1 MTIVGTAIIN
11 DTFEA
16 SPGRGAVV
24 TPDLIAEI
32 GPGDHQRRSRDR
44 LPAPGADVDAF
55 IETASAEID
64 TAVQRPLPQAAL
76 RNVERIREL
85 PYVMAA
91 VVALLAVASLVH
103 ALVLSVSR
111 NRRVLGVLKGLG
123 FTRRQVGGTIAWH
136 ATSYAVAA
144 TVVALPLGVIAGR
157 WGWRMVAGSL
167 GVPDVPV
174 LPVPTFGIVVVALV
188 LLANLAA
195 AYPGW
200 RAARLS
206 TAAALRS
213 E

>member
-1 MTIVGTAIIN
+1 MTIVGTALIN
-11 DTFEA
+11 DNFEA
-16 SPGRGAVV
+16 SPGRGGVV
-24 TPDLIAEI
+24 TPELMAELAPEI
-32 GPGDHQRRSRDR
+32 ISGDPTIVS
-44 LPAPGADVDAF
+44 LAPDADVDTF
-55 IETASAEID
+55 IAAVRAQTD
-64 TAVQRPLPQAAL
+64 TEVQRPVPQAAL

-91 VVALLAVASLVH
+91 IVALLAVASLVH
-103 ALVLSVSR
+103 ALVLSVTR
-111 NRRVLGVLKGLG
+111 NRRVLGMLKGLG
-123 FTRRQVGGTIAWH
+123 FTKRQIGGAVAWH

-144 TVVALPLGVIAGR
+144 TAIALPFGVIAGR
-157 WGWRMVAGSL
+157 WGWRLVADSL

-174 LPVPTFGIVVVALV
+174 LPLVVIAVVIVALV

-200 RAARLS
+200 RAGRLS

>member
-1 MTIVGTAIIN
+1 MAI
-11 DTFEA
+11 
-16 SPGRGAVV
+16 
-24 TPDLIAEI
+24 L
-32 GPGDHQRRSRDR
+32 RSCPCD
-44 LPAPGADVDAF
+44 PAP
-55 IETASAEID
+55 TWMRSSRPPSAGID
-64 TAVQRPLPQAAL
+64 TPVQRPLHQAAL

-91 VVALLAVASLVH
+91 VVALLAVVSLVH
-103 ALVLSVSR
+103 TLVLSVSR

-123 FTRRQVGGTIAWH
+123 FTKLQIGGAIAWH

-144 TVVALPLGVIAGR
+144 TVVALPLGVIVGR

-174 LPVPTFGIVVVALV
+174 FPVLTFGMVFVALV

-206 TAAALRS
+206 TAAALHA

>member
-1 MTIVGTAIIN
+1 
-11 DTFEA
+11 
-16 SPGRGAVV
+16 
-24 TPDLIAEI
+24 
-32 GPGDHQRRSRDR
+32 
-44 LPAPGADVDAF
+44 
-55 IETASAEID
+55 
-64 TAVQRPLPQAAL
+64 
-76 RNVERIREL
+76 
-85 PYVMAA
+85 MAA
-91 VVALLAVASLVH
+91 VVALLAVVSLVH

-123 FTRRQVGGTIAWH
+123 SPGARSAGPSPGTPPP
-136 ATSYAVAA
+136 TPSSA

-174 LPVPTFGIVVVALV
+174 LPVLTLGMVVIVLV

-206 TAAALRS
+206 TAAALRA